1 MLERAKMA
9 EAFPFTVMV
18 IMEGCTIGL
27 TILAKSAIT
36 AGMNPFVF
44 VVYTNALGSISLL
57 PYSFLFHRERIEQS
71 IFSFPLLLR
80 IFFLGLTGIAI
91 AQNLAFLGL
100 SYSSPIVVCEMGL
113 MIPTISFLL
122 QFIMRKTKLDLGSTN
137 IRVKVIG
144 SLISIMGA
152 IVVEIYKGPYIRKAS
167 SQQLQTRKPSL
178 FVFYSTPDRW
188 LIGGILL
195 LASSLSICIW
205 NIIQLGTIR
214 QYPQV
219 MKVVSFYSLAGTIQ
233 CAIFSLIVERD
244 LDAWKLK
251 LNLDLLLIIATAI
264 FTSIIRSSV
273 HISCTQMK
281 GPLYVPMF
289 KPFGIV
295 FANAFGVGFFTN
307 SLRYGS
313 VIGAVITGMGYY
325 TIMWGHVREGD
336 ELHKRHNIDRLDS
349 SDEKVPLLEEESEV

>member
-1 MLERAKMA
+1 MKLIQNR
-9 EAFPFTVMV
+9 
-18 IMEGCTIGL
+18 TINL
-27 TILAKSAIT
+27 QLSSSVAD
-36 AGMNPFVF
+36 
-44 VVYTNALGSISLL
+44 
-57 PYSFLFHRERIEQS
+57 
-71 IFSFPLLLR
+71 LLLGFNR
-80 IFFLGLTGIAI
+80 DSNCSEPCIPGTIP
-91 AQNLAFLGL
+91 NLQRLD
-100 SYSSPIVVCEMGL
+100 
-113 MIPTISFLL
+113 PTHKI
-122 QFIMRKTKLDLGSTN
+122 INGHGPDYRAVYCGRKTKLDLGSTN

-295 FANAFGVGFFTN
+295 FATAFGVGFFTN

-336 ELHKRHNIDRLDS
+336 ELDKRHNIDRLDS